1 MTRFLSLALADLEC
15 GGVNRETER
24 LFTYHHGTKYSY
36 RAVRTNAHF
45 LDWHNQPDPDLG

>member
-1 MTRFLSLALADLEC
+1 MTRFLTRTLADLEC

-24 LFTYHHGTKYSY
+24 PFSYDHATKYSY
-36 RAVRTNAHF
+36 RAVRTSVHF

>member
-15 GGVNRETER
+15 GVFNKETER
-24 LFTYHHGTKYSY
+24 LFAYHHGTKHSY

-45 LDWHNQPDPDLG
+45 FDWHNQPDPDLG

>member
-1 MTRFLSLALADLEC
+1 MTRFLFLALADLEC

-24 LFTYHHGTKYSY
+24 LFTYQHGTKHSY

>member
-24 LFTYHHGTKYSY
+24 LFAYHQGNEAQLS
-36 RAVRTNAHF
+36 RRSDECAFSRLA
-45 LDWHNQPDPDLG
+45 

>member
-15 GGVNRETER
+15 GGVNRETKR
-24 LFTYHHGTKYSY
+24 LFAYHQGTKYSY

-45 LDWHNQPDPDLG
+45 LDWHNQLDPDLG